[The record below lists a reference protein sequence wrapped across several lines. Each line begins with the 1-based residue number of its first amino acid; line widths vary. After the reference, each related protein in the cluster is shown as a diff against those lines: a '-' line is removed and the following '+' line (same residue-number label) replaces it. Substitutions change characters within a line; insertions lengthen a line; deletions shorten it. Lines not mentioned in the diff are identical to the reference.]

1 MIWREH
7 STIRGQHAFLSPSK
21 YSWIN
26 YDNDK
31 LAESYMR
38 AMAAQ
43 RGVEFY
49 TTQNS
54 APCQRTTFSAI

>member
-43 RGVEFY
+43 RGVELHAWAAQ
-49 TTQNS
+49 TIKLNQKL
-54 APCQRTTFSAI
+54 P